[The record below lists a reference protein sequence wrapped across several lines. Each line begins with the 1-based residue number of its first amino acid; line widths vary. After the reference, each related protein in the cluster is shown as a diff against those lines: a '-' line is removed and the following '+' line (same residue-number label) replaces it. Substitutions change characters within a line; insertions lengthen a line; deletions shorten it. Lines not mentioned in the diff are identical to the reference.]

1 MSAEQVKPFLT
12 WNAPGKSLVIRLD
25 HSVIERL
32 NIEVMR
38 GFGVTRRRG
47 TETGG
52 ILIGRIDR
60 REQAPVLHI
69 QEFEVVPCEY
79 ASGPSYILSAIDR
92 QKFKEAVARWQPS
105 LDRDLYAVG
114 YFRSHT
120 RDGFTFDE
128 KDATLFR
135 DYFNDP
141 LDLALLIKPFATKA
155 AIAGFFL
162 QEKGSIANSAS
173 TIEFPF
179 AVRKPA
185 AL

>member
-12 WNAPGKSLVIRLD
+12 WNAPEKSLVIRLD

-60 REQAPVLHI
+60 AASSRASH

-114 YFRSHT
+114 YSRSHT

-141 LDLALLIKPFATKA
+141 LDL
-155 AIAGFFL
+155 
-162 QEKGSIANSAS
+162 
-173 TIEFPF
+173 
-179 AVRKPA
+179 RC
-185 AL
+185 